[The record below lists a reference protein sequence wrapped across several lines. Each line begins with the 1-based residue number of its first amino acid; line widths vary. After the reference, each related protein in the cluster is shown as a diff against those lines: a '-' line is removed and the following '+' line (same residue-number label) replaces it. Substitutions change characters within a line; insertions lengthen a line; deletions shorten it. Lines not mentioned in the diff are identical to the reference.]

1 MRILIKLAVQS
12 DFGIC
17 CTHMA
22 KGIFSH
28 DAIPSKYCCTD
39 EDSRFDQAM
48 RACFQTVPSTY
59 PAC

>member
-1 MRILIKLAVQS
+1 MQS

-17 CTHMA
+17 CMHMA
-22 KGIFSH
+22 NGIFSH
-28 DAIPSKYCCTD
+28 DAILSKYCCTD

-48 RACFQTVPSTY
+48 RACFLTVPSTY